1 MRVIRGGIMPKSVQ
15 NNSVDKLYK
24 QIKSLESQDKSFNKY
39 KDIKEEVPVLNRKDF
54 TNKYPKK
61 STKNEKYNKNK
72 IRDNI
77 IVDNKKY
84 KKESKPIHDKIITIP
99 DKKEK
104 SIPKKEAINKKD
116 KEEGLSSEET
126 IKFRKLENE
135 MHSLYDKVNDVVDD
149 IENTKTIELD
159 QDIIDKAINKTNFE
173 KNISK
178 ISKDIDDIDQENL
191 NKIVNTLAI
200 IFGVLLFLFLIFII
214 FISVV

>member
-1 MRVIRGGIMPKSVQ
+1 MPKSVY
-15 NNSVDKLYK
+15 NNSVDKLNK
-24 QIKSLESQDKSFNKY
+24 QIKSLENQDKSFNKY

-104 SIPKKEAINKKD
+104 SIPKKEAINRKD

-126 IKFRKLENE
+126 IKFGKLENE

>member
-1 MRVIRGGIMPKSVQ
+1 MPKSVY
-15 NNSVDKLYK
+15 NNSVDKLNK

-104 SIPKKEAINKKD
+104 SIPKKEAINRKD

-178 ISKDIDDIDQENL
+178 ISKDIDDIDQDNL

>member
-1 MRVIRGGIMPKSVQ
+1 MPKSVY
-15 NNSVDKLYK
+15 NNSVDKLNK
-24 QIKSLESQDKSFNKY
+24 QIKSLENQDKSFNKY

-126 IKFRKLENE
+126 IKFGKLENE

-178 ISKDIDDIDQENL
+178 ISKDIDDIDQDNL

>member
-1 MRVIRGGIMPKSVQ
+1 MPKSVY
-15 NNSVDKLYK
+15 NNSVDKLNK

-61 STKNEKYNKNK
+61 STKSEKYNKNK

-104 SIPKKEAINKKD
+104 SIPKKEAINRKD

-126 IKFRKLENE
+126 IKFGKLENE

-178 ISKDIDDIDQENL
+178 ISKDIDDIDQDNL

>member
-1 MRVIRGGIMPKSVQ
+1 MPKSIY
-15 NNSVDKLYK
+15 NNSVDKLNK

-104 SIPKKEAINKKD
+104 SIPKKEAINRKE

-178 ISKDIDDIDQENL
+178 ISKDIDDIDQDNL

>member
-1 MRVIRGGIMPKSVQ
+1 MPKSVY
-15 NNSVDKLYK
+15 NNSVDKLNK

-104 SIPKKEAINKKD
+104 SISKKEAINRKE

-178 ISKDIDDIDQENL
+178 ISKDIDDIDQDNL

>member
-1 MRVIRGGIMPKSVQ
+1 MPKSVY
-15 NNSVDKLYK
+15 NNSVDKLNK

-104 SIPKKEAINKKD
+104 SIPKKEAINRKE

-126 IKFRKLENE
+126 IKFGKLENE